1 MRLCVLLFCS
11 IFVFGQNSP
20 SRPESKAEPSAGSS
34 DERPTNN
41 GFDHVVGAHR
51 RQAGAVEILSDTRGV
66 DFGPY
71 VQRMLSD
78 VKYHWFKLIPESD
91 EMKQGKLAIE
101 FAISKEG
108 RVANMCLVA
117 ISGDVALDRAAWNG
131 ITSSN
136 PFPPW
141 PTDFTGP
148 YLALRFRFYA
158 SVEGDKEA
166 A

>member
-1 MRLCVLLFCS
+1 
-11 IFVFGQNSP
+11 
-20 SRPESKAEPSAGSS
+20 
-34 DERPTNN
+34 
-41 GFDHVVGAHR
+41 
-51 RQAGAVEILSDTRGV
+51 
-66 DFGPY
+66 
-71 VQRMLSD
+71 MLSD
-78 VKYHWFKLIPESD
+78 VKYHWCKLIPESD

-136 PFPPW
+136 PFPPL

-148 YLALRFRFYA
+148 YLALRFRFCA

>member
-1 MRLCVLLFCS
+1 MVLLFCS

-20 SRPESKAEPSAGSS
+20 SRPEPKAEPSAGSP
-34 DERPTNN
+34 DEKPTNN

-78 VKYHWFKLIPESD
+78 VKYHWFKLVPESD

-108 RVANMCLVA
+108 RVANNEFGGHLWRCCPGSCGVERHHIVESISA
-117 ISGDVALDRAAWNG
+117 IAYGFHRAFPRAAG
-131 ITSSN
+131 S
-136 PFPPW
+136 F
-141 PTDFTGP
+141 
-148 YLALRFRFYA
+148 LRV
-158 SVEGDKEA
+158 S
-166 A
+166 

>member
-1 MRLCVLLFCS
+1 
-11 IFVFGQNSP
+11 
-20 SRPESKAEPSAGSS
+20 
-34 DERPTNN
+34 
-41 GFDHVVGAHR
+41 
-51 RQAGAVEILSDTRGV
+51 
-66 DFGPY
+66 
-71 VQRMLSD
+71 MLSD

-108 RVANMCLVA
+108 RVANRGLVA

-136 PFPPW
+136 PFPPL

-148 YLALRFRFYA
+148 YLALRFRFYT

>member
-1 MRLCVLLFCS
+1 M
-11 IFVFGQNSP
+11 
-20 SRPESKAEPSAGSS
+20 
-34 DERPTNN
+34 
-41 GFDHVVGAHR
+41 
-51 RQAGAVEILSDTRGV
+51 

-91 EMKQGKLAIE
+91 EMKQSKLAIE

-108 RVANMCLVA
+108 RVANMCLLA
-117 ISGDVALDRAAWNG
+117 ISGDVARDRAAWNG

-136 PFPPW
+136 PFPPL

-148 YLALRFRFYA
+148 YLGLRIRSYA
-158 SVEGDKEA
+158 SVEEDQEA
-166 A
+166 R

>member
-1 MRLCVLLFCS
+1 
-11 IFVFGQNSP
+11 
-20 SRPESKAEPSAGSS
+20 
-34 DERPTNN
+34 
-41 GFDHVVGAHR
+41 
-51 RQAGAVEILSDTRGV
+51 
-66 DFGPY
+66 
-71 VQRMLSD
+71 MLSEM
-78 VKYHWFKLIPESD
+78 KYHWFKLIPETD

-108 RVANMCLVA
+108 RVAHLCLVA

-136 PFPPW
+136 PLIHFRHCLRISPGLSSRCGFV
-141 PTDFTGP
+141 FTT
-148 YLALRFRFYA
+148 